1 MQPHTAMLRETVTGI
16 RVLIADDHEVV
27 RHGIRALLETEPG
40 WTVCA
45 EAADG
50 RAAVE
55 LAAKTAPDVAILDVS
70 MPELNGFEAARQ
82 IRKARPSCEILMLT
96 MHESEDVL
104 REALAAGA
112 RGYVLKS
119 DGARTLKAA
128 VDALRQ
134 HKSFLTPAAADMVL
148 ADYRRRDDPQARREV
163 PRLQL
168 TPREREVVQL
178 LAEGQSTKGVARTL
192 GISAKTADTHRTNVM
207 RKLHL
212 HSQSEL
218 VRYAIRNNLIQP

>member
-1 MQPHTAMLRETVTGI
+1 MLRRVVTDV

-27 RHGIRALLETEPG
+27 RRGIRALLETEPG
-40 WTVCA
+40 WTVCG
-45 EAADG
+45 EAANG
-50 RAAVE
+50 REAIDLAVS
-55 LAAKTAPDVAILDVS
+55 AAPDVAILDVS

-82 IRKARPSCEILMLT
+82 IRKAVPHCEVLILT
-96 MHESEDVL
+96 MHESEQVL

-119 DGARTLKAA
+119 DAGRTLVAA
-128 VDALRQ
+128 VDALRR
-134 HKSFLTPAAADMVL
+134 HKPFLTAVAADIVL
-148 ADYRRRDDPQARREV
+148 ADYLRREDPAGPSEV
-163 PRLQL
+163 PHLQL

-178 LAEGQSTKGVARTL
+178 LAEGKSTKGVARTL

-212 HSQSEL
+212 HSQADL
-218 VRYAIRNNLIQP
+218 VRYAIRNNLIQA